1 MAGTQRQGRFTFFW
15 KEESPF
21 SQWHRSEFVVDGV
34 HYGCTE
40 QYMMAGKARV
50 FGDME
55 VLASILKTSAPKAQ
69 KALGRKVRNFDAATW
84 ERERERVV
92 HEGNRA
98 KFTQNASLLEA
109 LLATAGTELV
119 EASPMDR
126 IWGVGLSMDNPNI
139 QDPSK
144 WRGLNLLGK
153 VLTRLREDLIAEGI
167 TVASVSASRASTH
180 PDAAPGR

>member
-1 MAGTQRQGRFTFFW
+1 M
-15 KEESPF
+15 E
-21 SQWHRSEFVVDGV
+21 GV
-34 HYGCTE
+34 RYGCTE

-50 FGDME
+50 FGDAE

-92 HEGNRA
+92 YEGNHA

-109 LLATAGTELV
+109 LLATSGTELV

-126 IWGVGLSMDNPNI
+126 IWGVGLSMDNPSI
-139 QDPSK
+139 MDPSK

-167 TVASVSASRASTH
+167 TVASISAARAST
-180 PDAAPGR
+180 PPAAAPGR